1 MADTQTNGSQAT
13 ASLLSSFTDGA
24 YIEVLTS
31 TVAKDLITRFTGNL
45 QAQTAEEVA
54 SPTAASKDSLSE
66 DEIAVG
72 LAALNAFLQSNVT
85 GPVLEHA
92 NKVEALF
99 TEIFT
104 AHDASASSSSSD
116 SLKAL
121 RRSSLKALEVDG
133 VSPYPYIPH
142 IELFALAR
150 YVFHEAASAS
160 EAVVQLSSAASG
172 PSSSSLLN
180 LPWTRLRVNV
190 WHFKLLSQPSLGPGA
205 NFAKASQ
212 WIDVPTLAEQ
222 INLGMEAVRKQI
234 LDEDVW
240 STGQEVWSREDQVQF
255 LLEVANTHIMLGR
268 DDRAREALEE
278 ATKLNN
284 FAYALSG
291 ALGKRTKFQEKS
303 TSQLVVL
310 AKSDATAKGA
320 ETTGGE
326 EEAKPEAVALNDDT
340 LLEEI
345 QFSKEASGKH
355 GELAA
360 TSSGLPAALADLSP
374 EAQPQLSPLDQII
387 LLTEA
392 TLKDTFS
399 PVDTL
404 TSEEVLPY
412 AVRVVSDKV
421 TNWQIYSQ
429 ALLVR
434 SRIEVHRSRTV
445 ERGVLQMQAVVDQVV
460 VDTSEAPR
468 PKAEDVANEPDV
480 PAIAVSAPGET
491 DNTAAAPVDAE
502 KPTSF
507 FPAAKETDTAPAHVR
522 LQYIHALS
530 SPPKWHLESEL
541 AYAWAGVGSLV
552 SALEIFKRL
561 RLWAEVALCL
571 ASSASTDDDSGRGNG
586 GEDKAKALVRWR
598 LFHRTGQALVENADP
613 DAEDLEARDVTYLNP
628 ADFTGP
634 ERSPPPPNA
643 PRLFCILGDLENE
656 PAHWERA
663 WEISNRRFA
672 RAQKSLGEWYLS
684 QKEWVKAQDAYKLA
698 TKCNRLSPE
707 MWSRLGDI
715 SLRLGQFPD
724 AAEAYGR
731 AIGAA
736 GDVVG
741 GEDARTWSN
750 LGSSL
755 WSMYL
760 EAVEEVK
767 KQIIEE
773 KKNGIEG
780 KVDEEEDDVDD
791 DDEEPKKRESKAKD
805 PATLL
810 SQSLAAY
817 KRGASIAQDNWRI
830 WDNVLTLASRVR
842 PPAVTEMVQALRA
855 IIRIRNTE
863 DALDDD
869 VLRALLQ
876 ESVLTKEKEHDES
889 KTGVY
894 TPPRGTVEKAVI
906 ALLEESVAPLITT
919 RSELWELIV
928 RARVWRRDYAGAV
941 DAAEKAWRA
950 AMGAGAGGGLMA
962 SAAGS
967 GGAGDDQSRNW
978 LADRGAWKVVVAR
991 TDELVSVLE
1000 NFGGE
1005 VEGVGGRWRGKA
1017 RNAVRSVMSRG
1028 REAWEGT
1035 EEWVLLEGMMEG
1047 LKL

>member
-1 MADTQTNGSQAT
+1 MAESQTNGGRAAS
-13 ASLLSSFTDGA
+13 SLLSQVTDGA
-24 YIEVLTS
+24 YVDVLTS
-31 TVAKDLITRFTGNL
+31 PVANNLIAKFVRRL
-45 QAQTAEEVA
+45 EAQAAEENSNAAPA
-54 SPTAASKDSLSE
+54 SSQGSLSE
-66 DEIAVG
+66 DDIAVG
-72 LAALNAFLQSNVT
+72 LAALNAFLQANVT
-85 GPVLEHA
+85 GPVLEQVD
-92 NKVEALF
+92 KVEALF
-99 TEIFT
+99 IEAST
-104 AHDASASSSSSD
+104 AATSGAADT
-116 SLKAL
+116 LKTL
-121 RRSSLKALEVDG
+121 RKNSFKHLDVDG
-133 VSPYPYIPH
+133 VSPYPYIPN

-150 YVFHEAASAS
+150 HIFTESASAS
-160 EAVVQLSSAASG
+160 GAVVKLSSSRL
-172 PSSSSLLN
+172 S
-180 LPWTRLRVNV
+180 LPWTRLRINV
-190 WHFKLLSQPSLGPGA
+190 WHFKLLSQPSLGPGS
-205 NFAKASQ
+205 NFAKSSQ

-222 INLGMEAVRKQI
+222 INLGMETVRKQI

-240 STGQEVWSREDQVQF
+240 SASEEKAWSRDEKVQF
-255 LLEVANTHIMLGR
+255 LLEASNTHIMLGR
-268 DDRAREALEE
+268 DDRAREALKE
-278 ATKLNN
+278 ATELSR

-310 AKSDATAKGA
+310 AKSDTPTESA
-320 ETTGGE
+320 EEDGE
-326 EEAKPEAVALNDDT
+326 AEARPEAVALNDDT

-360 TSSGLPAALADLSP
+360 TSAGLPAALAELSP
-374 EAQPQLSPLDQII
+374 DAQPQLSPLDQII

-412 AVRVVSDKV
+412 AVRVVSDKA
-421 TNWQIYSQ
+421 TNWQIYTQ

-434 SRIEVHRSRTV
+434 SRIEIHRSRTV

-468 PKAEDVANEPDV
+468 PKAADVAHEPEL
-480 PAIAVSAPGET
+480 PAIAVTAPGDT
-491 DNTAAAPVDAE
+491 AAPVDAD

-522 LQYIHALS
+522 LQYVHALS
-530 SPPKWHLESEL
+530 APPRWHLESEL
-541 AYAWAGVGSLV
+541 AYSWAGVGSLV

-571 ASSASTDDDSGRGNG
+571 ASSASTDDESGRGSG
-586 GEDKAKALVRWR
+586 GEEKAKALVRWR
-598 LFHRTGQALVENADP
+598 LFHRTGQPVVENADP
-613 DAEDLEARDVTYLNP
+613 DAEDLGQRDVTYLNP
-628 ADFTGP
+628 ADFAGP

-663 WEISNRRFA
+663 WDISKHRFA
-672 RAQKSLGEWYLS
+672 RAQKSLGEWYLAH
-684 QKEWVKAQDAYKLA
+684 KEWTKAQDAYKLA
-698 TKCNRLSPE
+698 TQCNRLSPE
-707 MWSRLGDI
+707 LWGRLGDI

-724 AAEAYGR
+724 AAEAYSR

-760 EAVEEVK
+760 EAVEELK

-773 KKNGIEG
+773 KKTGVKKSE
-780 KVDEEEDDVDD
+780 DDQEEDVNDDNDDD
-791 DDEEPKKRESKAKD
+791 DDEEPKRHVPKPRD
-805 PATLL
+805 PGALL
-810 SQSLAAY
+810 SQALTAY

-830 WDNVLTLASRVR
+830 WDNVLTLASRMR
-842 PPAVTEMVQALRA
+842 PPAIADMVQALGA
-855 IIRIRNTE
+855 IIRIRKTE
-863 DALDDD
+863 DALDDA

-876 ESVLTKEKEHDES
+876 DGVLAKAKEKDEGS
-889 KTGVY
+889 GVY
-894 TPPRGTVEKAVI
+894 APPRGTVEKAVA
-906 ALLEESVAPLITT
+906 ALFEESVVPLITT
-919 RSELWELIV
+919 RSELWELVV
-928 RARVWRRDYAGAV
+928 RLRVWRRDYAGAV

-950 AMGAGAGGGLMA
+950 AMGAGAGGGLTA

-967 GGAGDDQSRNW
+967 GGADESRNW
-978 LADRGAWKVVVAR
+978 LVDAGAWAAVVAR

-1005 VEGVGGRWRGKA
+1005 VEGAGAKWRGRA

-1035 EEWVLLEGMMEG
+1035 EEWRQLEGMMEG

>member
-1 MADTQTNGSQAT
+1 MAEAQKRVGHEAD
-13 ASLLSSFTDGA
+13 SLLSQFTDGA
-24 YIEVLTS
+24 YVDVLTS
-31 TVAKDLITRFTGNL
+31 PVAKDLIAKFVRRL
-45 QAQTAEEVA
+45 EEAHAAEEN
-54 SPTAASKDSLSE
+54 SKPPPPPSQKPLSE

-72 LAALNAFLQSNVT
+72 IAALNAFLQANVT
-85 GPVLEHA
+85 GPVLERVDE
-92 NKVEALF
+92 VEALF
-99 TEIFT
+99 IE
-104 AHDASASSSSSD
+104 ASAAASHSRAADTLKTLRKD
-116 SLKAL
+116 SFRAL
-121 RRSSLKALEVDG
+121 DVDG
-133 VSPYPYIPH
+133 VSPYPYIPN

-150 YVFHEAASAS
+150 HVFTEFASAS
-160 EAVVQLSSAASG
+160 GAVIKLSSSRL
-172 PSSSSLLN
+172 SLS
-180 LPWTRLRVNV
+180 WTRLRINV
-190 WHFKLLSQPSLGPGA
+190 WHFKLLSQPSLGPGS
-205 NFAKASQ
+205 NFAKSSQ

-222 INLGMEAVRKQI
+222 INLGMETVRKQI

-240 STGQEVWSREDQVQF
+240 STSEEEAWSTDEKVQF
-255 LLEVANTHIMLGR
+255 LLEAANTHIMLGR
-268 DDRAREALEE
+268 DDRAREALKE
-278 ATKLNN
+278 ATGLNK

-310 AKSDATAKGA
+310 AKSDTPAESAKVDGDV
-320 ETTGGE
+320 
-326 EEAKPEAVALNDDT
+326 EAKPEALALDDDT

-360 TSSGLPAALADLSP
+360 TPADLPAALADLSP
-374 EAQPQLSPLDQII
+374 DAQPQLSPLDQII

-412 AVRVVSDKV
+412 AVRVVSDKA
-421 TNWQIYSQ
+421 TNWQIYTQ

-434 SRIEVHRSRTV
+434 SRIEIHRSRTV

-468 PKAEDVANEPDV
+468 PRAEDVADEPEL
-480 PAIAVSAPGET
+480 PAIAVTAPGQT
-491 DNTAAAPVDAE
+491 AAPVDTE

-507 FPAAKETDTAPAHVR
+507 FPAAKEADTAPAHVR

-530 SPPKWHLESEL
+530 SPPRWHLESEL
-541 AYAWAGVGSLV
+541 AYSWAGVGSLV

-571 ASSASTDDDSGRGNG
+571 ATSASADDESGRGSG
-586 GEDKAKALVRWR
+586 GEEKAKALVRWR
-598 LFHRTGQALVENADP
+598 LFHRTGQPVAENADP
-613 DAEDLEARDVTYLNP
+613 DAEAVAQGDVTYLNP
-628 ADFTGP
+628 ADFAGP

-663 WEISNRRFA
+663 WDMSKHRFA
-672 RAQKSLGEWYLS
+672 RAQKSLGEWHLAH
-684 QKEWVKAQDAYKLA
+684 KDWARARDAYKLA
-698 TKCNRLSPE
+698 TQCNRLSPE

-715 SLRLGQFPD
+715 SLRLGEFPD
-724 AAEAYGR
+724 AAEAYSR

-760 EAVEEVK
+760 EAVEGLK
-767 KQIIEE
+767 KQIVEE
-773 KKNGIEG
+773 KKTGVKKSGDDDHNR
-780 KVDEEEDDVDD
+780 DDDDDDDDVDG
-791 DDEEPKKRESKAKD
+791 EEPTSREPKPRD
-805 PATLL
+805 PGTLL
-810 SQSLAAY
+810 SQALAAY

-830 WDNVLTLASRVR
+830 WDNVLTLASRMR
-842 PPAVTEMVQALRA
+842 PPAVADMVQALGA
-855 IIRIRNTE
+855 VIRIRKTE
-863 DALDDD
+863 DALDDA

-876 ESVLTKEKEHDES
+876 EGVLS
-889 KTGVY
+889 KAKQEDDKGQGGAY
-894 TPPRGTVEKAVI
+894 APPRGSVERAVA
-906 ALLEESVAPLITT
+906 ALFEEGVVPLITT
-919 RSELWELIV
+919 RSELWELVV
-928 RARVWRRDYAGAV
+928 RLRVWRRDYAGAV

-950 AMGAGAGGGLMA
+950 AMGAGAGGGLAA
-962 SAAGS
+962 SSAGS
-967 GGAGDDQSRNW
+967 GGAAAAADEGRNW
-978 LADRGAWKVVVAR
+978 LVDAGAWAAVVAR
-991 TDELVSVLE
+991 TDELVGVLE

-1005 VEGVGGRWRGKA
+1005 AEGVGARWRAKA

-1028 REAWEGT
+1028 KEAWEGT
-1035 EEWVLLEGMMEG
+1035 EEWRQLQRLMEG

>member
-1 MADTQTNGSQAT
+1 MAESRRNGGHEAASLFSQA
-13 ASLLSSFTDGA
+13 TDGA
-24 YIEVLTS
+24 YVDVLT
-31 TVAKDLITRFTGNL
+31 TPVAKDLIAKFVRRLEAQAAEGNNNPPP
-45 QAQTAEEVA
+45 A
-54 SPTAASKDSLSE
+54 SSQDSLSE

-72 LAALNAFLQSNVT
+72 LSALNAFLQANVT
-85 GPVLEHA
+85 GPVLEHVG
-92 NKVEALF
+92 KVEALF
-99 TEIFT
+99 IE
-104 AHDASASSSSSD
+104 ASAAAPSGAAD
-116 SLKAL
+116 TLKAL
-121 RRSSLKALEVDG
+121 RKNSFRALDVDG
-133 VSPYPYIPH
+133 VSPYPYIPN

-150 YVFHEAASAS
+150 HIFNESASAS
-160 EAVVQLSSAASG
+160 GAVVKLSSSRL
-172 PSSSSLLN
+172 S
-180 LPWTRLRVNV
+180 LPWTRLRINV
-190 WHFKLLSQPSLGPGA
+190 WHFKLLSQPSLGPGS
-205 NFAKASQ
+205 NFAKSSQ

-240 STGQEVWSREDQVQF
+240 STSEEEAWSSEEKVQF
-255 LLEVANTHIMLGR
+255 LLEAANTHIMLGR
-268 DDRAREALEE
+268 DDRAREVLKE
-278 ATKLNN
+278 ATELSR

-310 AKSDATAKGA
+310 AKSDTPAESAEENGDPAT
-320 ETTGGE
+320 T
-326 EEAKPEAVALNDDT
+326 KPEAVALNDDT

-345 QFSKEASGKH
+345 QFSKEESGKH

-360 TSSGLPAALADLSP
+360 TSAGLPAALAGLSP
-374 EAQPQLSPLDQII
+374 DAQPQLSPLDQII

-412 AVRVVSDKV
+412 AVRVVSDKA
-421 TNWQIYSQ
+421 TNWQIYTQ

-434 SRIEVHRSRTV
+434 SRIETHRSRTV

-468 PKAEDVANEPDV
+468 PKAEDVANEPQL
-480 PAIAVSAPGET
+480 PAIAVSAPGEM
-491 DNTAAAPVDAE
+491 AAPVDAE

-530 SPPKWHLESEL
+530 SPPRWHLESEL

-571 ASSASTDDDSGRGNG
+571 ASSASTDDESGRGSG
-586 GEDKAKALVRWR
+586 GEEKAKALVRWR
-598 LFHRTGQALVENADP
+598 LFHRTGQPVAENADP
-613 DAEDLEARDVTYLNP
+613 DAEDVAQRDVMHLDP
-628 ADFTGP
+628 ADFAGP
-634 ERSPPPPNA
+634 ERCPPPPNA
-643 PRLFCILGDLENE
+643 PRLLCILGDLENE

-663 WEISNRRFA
+663 WDVSKHRFA
-672 RAQKSLGEWYLS
+672 RAQKSLGEWYLAR
-684 QKEWVKAQDAYKLA
+684 KEWARAQDAYRLA
-698 TKCNRLSPE
+698 TQCNRLSPE
-707 MWSRLGDI
+707 LWSRLGDI

-724 AAEAYGR
+724 AAEAYSR

-750 LGSSL
+750 LGSCL

-760 EAVEEVK
+760 EAVEELK
-767 KQIIEE
+767 KQIVEE
-773 KKNGIEG
+773 KKTGV
-780 KVDEEEDDVDD
+780 KKSEDGVDD
-791 DDEEPKKRESKAKD
+791 DDEEPGRSELKPRD
-805 PATLL
+805 PGVFL
-810 SQSLAAY
+810 SQALAAY

-830 WDNVLTLASRVR
+830 WDNVLTLASRMR
-842 PPAVTEMVQALRA
+842 PPAVADMVQALGA
-855 IIRIRNTE
+855 IIRIRKTE
-863 DALDDD
+863 EALDD
-869 VLRALLQ
+869 A
-876 ESVLTKEKEHDES
+876 
-889 KTGVY
+889 
-894 TPPRGTVEKAVI
+894 
-906 ALLEESVAPLITT
+906 
-919 RSELWELIV
+919 
-928 RARVWRRDYAGAV
+928 
-941 DAAEKAWRA
+941 
-950 AMGAGAGGGLMA
+950 
-962 SAAGS
+962 
-967 GGAGDDQSRNW
+967 
-978 LADRGAWKVVVAR
+978 
-991 TDELVSVLE
+991 LVSVLE

-1005 VEGVGGRWRGKA
+1005 VEGVGAKWRGKA

-1035 EEWVLLEGMMEG
+1035 EEWRQLEGLMEG

>member
-1 MADTQTNGSQAT
+1 MADTETNGSQNS
-13 ASLLSSFTDGA
+13 ASLLSQVTDGA
-24 YIEVLTS
+24 YINF
-31 TVAKDLITRFTGNL
+31 TRNL
-45 QAQTAEEVA
+45 EAQAAEEDSNPTSA
-54 SPTAASKDSLSE
+54 SQETLSE

-72 LAALNAFLQSNVT
+72 LAALNAFLQANVT
-85 GPVLEHA
+85 GPVLEQVE
-92 NKVEALF
+92 KVETLF
-99 TEIFT
+99 IE
-104 AHDASASSSSSD
+104 ASTGQLSEAAD
-116 SLKAL
+116 NLKAL
-121 RRSSLKALEVDG
+121 RKRSFKALDVDG
-133 VSPYPYIPH
+133 VSPYPYIPN

-150 YVFHEAASAS
+150 HIFTESSSAS
-160 EAVVQLSSAASG
+160 DAVIKLSSSRL
-172 PSSSSLLN
+172 S
-180 LPWTRLRVNV
+180 LPWTRLRINV
-190 WHFKLLSQPSLGPGA
+190 WHFKLLNQPSLGPGS
-205 NFAKASQ
+205 NFAKSSQ

-222 INLGMEAVRKQI
+222 INLGMETVRKQI
-234 LDEDVW
+234 LDEELW
-240 STGQEVWSREDQVQF
+240 STSEDTWSRDDKVQF
-255 LLEVANTHIMLGR
+255 LLEAANTHIMLGR
-268 DDRAREALEE
+268 DDRAREALKE
-278 ATKLNN
+278 ATELSK

-310 AKSDATAKGA
+310 AKSDTPAKSSEDGDA
-320 ETTGGE
+320 
-326 EEAKPEAVALNDDT
+326 EAKPEAVALNDDT

-360 TSSGLPAALADLSP
+360 TSSGLPEALADLSP
-374 EAQPQLSPLDQII
+374 DAQPQLSPLDQII

-412 AVRVVSDKV
+412 AVRVVSDKA
-421 TNWQIYSQ
+421 TNWQIYTQ

-434 SRIEVHRSRTV
+434 SRIEIHRSRTV

-468 PKAEDVANEPDV
+468 PKAEDVADEPEV
-480 PAIAVSAPGET
+480 PAIAVTAPGET
-491 DNTAAAPVDAE
+491 AASVDTE

-541 AYAWAGVGSLV
+541 AYSWAGVGSLV

-571 ASSASTDDDSGRGNG
+571 ASSASSDDESGRGSG
-586 GEDKAKALVRWR
+586 GEEKAKALVRWR
-598 LFHRTGQALVENADP
+598 LFHRTGQPVVENADP
-613 DAEDLEARDVTYLNP
+613 DAEDLGRDVTYLNP
-628 ADFTGP
+628 TDFTGP

-663 WEISNRRFA
+663 WEISKHRFA
-672 RAQKSLGEWYLS
+672 RAQKSLGEWYLA
-684 QKEWVKAQDAYKLA
+684 QKEWSKAQDAYKLA

-707 MWSRLGDI
+707 LWGRLGDI

-724 AAEAYGR
+724 AAEAYSR

-760 EAVEEVK
+760 EAVEEMK

-773 KKNGIEG
+773 KKTGV
-780 KVDEEEDDVDD
+780 KEEETKDEDEDG
-791 DDEEPKKRESKAKD
+791 EEPKQRELKPRD

-830 WDNVLTLASRVR
+830 WDNVLTLASRMR
-842 PPAVTEMVQALRA
+842 PPAIVDMVQALRA

-876 ESVLTKEKEHDES
+876 EGVLTKEKENDES

-894 TPPRGTVEKAVI
+894 NPPRGTVEKAVI
-906 ALLEESVAPLITT
+906 ALFEESVVPLITK
-919 RSELWELIV
+919 RSELWELVV
-928 RARVWRRDYAGAV
+928 RLRVWRRDYAGAV

-950 AMGAGAGGGLMA
+950 AMGAGAGGGLTA

-967 GGAGDDQSRNW
+967 GGADQSRNW
-978 LADRGAWKVVVAR
+978 LVDADAWKAVVAR

-1000 NFGGE
+1000 NFGSE
-1005 VEGVGGRWRGKA
+1005 VESVGSKWRGKA

-1028 REAWEGT
+1028 KEAWEDT
-1035 EEWVLLEGMMEG
+1035 EEWKQLEGMMEG

>member
-1 MADTQTNGSQAT
+1 MADAQPNGTQAA
-13 ASLLSSFTDGA
+13 ASLVSRFTNGA
-24 YIEVLTS
+24 YIDVLTS
-31 TVAKDLITRFTGNL
+31 TVAKGLITRFTSSL
-45 QAQTAEEVA
+45 QAQTATENTN
-54 SPTAASKDSLSE
+54 STAASKESLSE

-92 NKVEALF
+92 HKVEALF
-99 TEIFT
+99 AEVFT
-104 AHDASASSSSSD
+104 AGSDGKASSAD
-116 SLKAL
+116 TLKAL
-121 RRSSLKALEVDG
+121 RKNSLKALEVDG

-150 YVFHEAASAS
+150 YVFHEASSAS
-160 EAVVQLSSAASG
+160 DTVIKL
-172 PSSSSLLN
+172 SSSSSSRLS

-222 INLGMEAVRKQI
+222 INLGVETVRKQI

-240 STGQEVWSREDQVQF
+240 STGEEVWSREEKVQF
-255 LLEVANTHIMLGR
+255 LLEVSNTHIMLGR

-310 AKSDATAKGA
+310 AKSDATGESA
-320 ETTGGE
+320 EAAADGE

-412 AVRVVSDKV
+412 AVRVVSDKA

-468 PKAEDVANEPDV
+468 PKAEDVANDEPADV
-480 PAIAVSAPGET
+480 PAIAVSAPGEPEI
-491 DNTAAAPVDAE
+491 DITAAAPVDKE

-541 AYAWAGVGSLV
+541 AYSWAGVGSLV

-571 ASSASTDDDSGRGNG
+571 ASSASNDDDSGRGNG
-586 GEDKAKALVRWR
+586 GEEKAKALVRWR
-598 LFHRTGQALVENADP
+598 LFHRTGQPLVENADA
-613 DAEDLEARDVTYLNP
+613 DAEDLDARDVTYLNP

-663 WEISNRRFA
+663 WQISNRRFA

-684 QKEWVKAQDAYKLA
+684 QKEWTKAQDAYKLA
-698 TKCNRLSPE
+698 TQCNRLSPE

-724 AAEAYGR
+724 SAEAYSR

-767 KQIIEE
+767 KQIIKE
-773 KKNGIEG
+773 KKNGTTEAKAETAGEG
-780 KVDEEEDDVDD
+780 EE
-791 DDEEPKKRESKAKD
+791 DDEEPKKRENKAKD

-830 WDNVLTLASRVR
+830 WDNVLTLASRMR
-842 PPAVTEMVQALRA
+842 PPAVSEMVQALRA

-876 ESVLTKEKEHDES
+876 ESVLTKEKENDED

-894 TPPRGTVEKAVI
+894 APPRGTIEKAVI
-906 ALLEESVAPLITT
+906 GLFEESVVPLITT

-928 RARVWRRDYAGAV
+928 RERVWRRDYAGAV

-950 AMGAGAGGGLMA
+950 AMGGRCG
-962 SAAGS
+962 
-967 GGAGDDQSRNW
+967 R
-978 LADRGAWKVVVAR
+978 R
-991 TDELVSVLE
+991 
-1000 NFGGE
+1000 
-1005 VEGVGGRWRGKA
+1005 VEGFFGRVGR
-1017 RNAVRSVMSRG
+1017 VP
-1028 REAWEGT
+1028 
-1035 EEWVLLEGMMEG
+1035 GMI
-1047 LKL
+1047 

>member
-1 MADTQTNGSQAT
+1 MADAQTNCSQAA

-24 YIEVLTS
+24 YIDVLTS
-31 TVAKDLITRFTGNL
+31 TVAKDLVTRFTSSL
-45 QAQTAEEVA
+45 QAQTAEENANPTQA
-54 SPTAASKDSLSE
+54 SQESLSE
-66 DEIAVG
+66 HEIAVG
-72 LAALNAFLQSNVT
+72 LSALNAFLQSNVT
-85 GPVLEHA
+85 GPVLENAH
-92 NKVEALF
+92 KVEALF
-99 TEIFT
+99 TEAFT
-104 AHDASASSSSSD
+104 AGSDGKPSSAD
-116 SLKAL
+116 TLKAL
-121 RRSSLKALEVDG
+121 RKGSLTALEVDG

-150 YVFHEAASAS
+150 YVFHEASSAS
-160 EAVVQLSSAASG
+160 DAFIQLT
-172 PSSSSLLN
+172 SSSPRLS
-180 LPWTRLRVNV
+180 LPWTRLRVNM

-222 INLGMEAVRKQI
+222 INLGIETVRKQI

-240 STGQEVWSREDQVQF
+240 STSEEVWSREEKVQF
-255 LLEVANTHIMLGR
+255 LLEVSNTHIMLGR

-310 AKSDATAKGA
+310 AKSDATAEGA
-320 ETTGGE
+320 ETAADG

-360 TSSGLPAALADLSP
+360 TSSGLPAALTDLSP

-412 AVRVVSDKV
+412 AVRVVSDKA

-468 PKAEDVANEPDV
+468 PKAEDVANDEPADV
-480 PAIAVSAPGET
+480 PAIAVSAPGEAEIDT
-491 DNTAAAPVDAE
+491 SAAAPVDTE

-541 AYAWAGVGSLV
+541 AYSWAGVGSLV

-571 ASSASTDDDSGRGNG
+571 ASSASNDDDSGRGNG
-586 GEDKAKALVRWR
+586 GEEKAKALVRWR
-598 LFHRTGQALVENADP
+598 LFHRTGQPLVENADA

-672 RAQKSLGEWYLS
+672 RAQKSLGEWHLS
-684 QKEWVKAQDAYKLA
+684 QKEWTKAQDAYKLA

-724 AAEAYGR
+724 AAEAYSR

-773 KKNGIEG
+773 KKNGTAEAKADTG
-780 KVDEEEDDVDD
+780 EDE

-830 WDNVLTLASRVR
+830 WDNVLTLASRMR
-842 PPAVTEMVQALRA
+842 PPAVSEMVQALRA

-876 ESVLTKEKEHDES
+876 ESVLTKEKENDES
-889 KTGVY
+889 KTGIY
-894 TPPRGTVEKAVI
+894 NPPRGTIEKAVI
-906 ALLEESVAPLITT
+906 ALFEEIVVPLITT

-928 RARVWRRDYAGAV
+928 RERVWRRDYAGAV

-950 AMGAGAGGGLMA
+950 AMGAGAGGGLKA
-962 SAAGS
+962 SSAGS
-967 GGAGDDQSRNW
+967 GGAGDDLSRNW
-978 LADRGAWKVVVAR
+978 LADKGAWGVVVAR

-1005 VEGVGGRWRGKA
+1005 VEGLGSRWKGKA

-1028 REAWEGT
+1028 KETWEGT

>member
-1 MADTQTNGSQAT
+1 MTTTQANGNQA
-13 ASLLSSFTDGA
+13 SVSPFSKVNDGA
-24 YIEVLTS
+24 YIDVLTS
-31 TVAKDLITRFTGNL
+31 PVAKDLIAKFTSSL
-45 QAQTAEEVA
+45 AAQT
-54 SPTAASKDSLSE
+54 SDSSTGSKESLSE

-85 GPVLEHA
+85 GPVLENVDA
-92 NKVEALF
+92 AEKLF
-99 TEIFT
+99 TE
-104 AHDASASSSSSD
+104 ALAAADASATD
-116 SLKAL
+116 TLKVL
-121 RRSSLKALEVDG
+121 RRKSFKTLEVDG
-133 VSPYPYIPH
+133 VSPYPYIPN

-150 YVFHEAASAS
+150 HIFAETSSAS
-160 EAVVQLSSAASG
+160 GALITLSDSTRIS
-172 PSSSSLLN
+172 
-180 LPWTRLRVNV
+180 LPWTRLRVDV
-190 WHFKLLSQPSLGPGA
+190 WHFKLLSQPSLGPGS

-222 INLGMEAVRKQI
+222 IQVGLDAVRKQI

-240 STGQEVWSREDQVQF
+240 STSENGWSREDKVQF
-255 LLEVANTHIMLGR
+255 LLEAANTHIMLGR
-268 DDRAREALEE
+268 DDKAREALKE
-278 ATKLNN
+278 ATQINN

-310 AKSDATAKGA
+310 AKSDVPA
-320 ETTGGE
+320 ETTDE
-326 EEAKPEAVALNDDT
+326 EDDAKPEAVALNDDT

-360 TSSGLPAALADLSP
+360 TGSGLPPALADLSP
-374 EAQPQLSPLDQII
+374 DDQPRLSPLDQII

-412 AVRVVSDKV
+412 AVRVVSDKS
-421 TNWQIYSQ
+421 TNWQIYTQ

-460 VDTSEAPR
+460 VDTSEAPKV
-468 PKAEDVANEPDV
+468 KAEDVADVDV
-480 PAIAVSAPGET
+480 PAIAVSSPDAP
-491 DNTAAAPVDAE
+491 AAQAPQPE

-507 FPAAKETDTAPAHVR
+507 FPAAKDTETAPANVR

-530 SPPKWHLESEL
+530 SPPRWHLESEL
-541 AYAWAGVGSLV
+541 AYSWAGVGSLV

-571 ASSASTDDDSGRGNG
+571 ASSASSEDEDGRGSG
-586 GEDKAKALVRWR
+586 GEQKARAIVRWR
-598 LFHRTGQALVENADP
+598 LFHKTGAPVVENADP
-613 DAEDLEARDVTYLNP
+613 DAEDLDGDVTYLKP
-628 ADFTGP
+628 ADFSGP
-634 ERSPPPPNA
+634 ERVPPPPNA
-643 PRLFCILGDLENE
+643 PRLFCILGDLEND
-656 PAHWERA
+656 PQHWERA
-663 WEISNRRFA
+663 WEISKHRFA
-672 RAQKSLGEWYLS
+672 RAQKSLGEHWLA
-684 QKEWVKAQDAYKLA
+684 QKDWNKALEAYQAA

-707 MWSRLGDI
+707 LWGRLGDI
-715 SLRLGQFPD
+715 NLRMGNFPD
-724 AAEAYGR
+724 AAEAYSR

-736 GDVVG
+736 GEVVG

-760 EAVEEVK
+760 ETVEDVK
-767 KQIIEE
+767 KKLLDEKNKKGDDEE
-773 KKNGIEG
+773 KE
-780 KVDEEEDDVDD
+780 
-791 DDEEPKKRESKAKD
+791 DDEEPTQQETDLKD
-805 PATLL
+805 PAALL
-810 SQSLAAY
+810 SQALAAY
-817 KRGASIAQDNWRI
+817 KRGATIAQDNWRI
-830 WDNVLTLASRVR
+830 WDNVLTLASRMR
-842 PPAVTEMVQALRA
+842 PVAVLDMVLALRA
-855 IIRIRNTE
+855 IIRIRKSE
-863 DALDDD
+863 AALDDD

-876 ESVLTKEKEHDES
+876 ESLLTKEKVEDTKE
-889 KTGVY
+889 GIY
-894 TPPRGTVEKAVI
+894 TPPRGTVEKAVV
-906 ALLEESVAPLITT
+906 ALFEEIVVPLITT

-928 RARVWRRDYAGAV
+928 KLRVWRRDYAGAV

-950 AMGAGAGGGLMA
+950 AMGAGAGGGLLP
-962 SAAGS
+962 SSAGS
-967 GGAGDDQSRNW
+967 GGTDQSKNW
-978 LADRGAWKVVVAR
+978 LVDAGAWKEVVAR

-1000 NFGGE
+1000 NFGSE
-1005 VEGVGGRWRGKA
+1005 VESVGSKWRGKA

-1028 REAWEGT
+1028 KESWEGS
-1035 EEWVLLEGMMEG
+1035 EEWAVLEGLMEG

>member
-1 MADTQTNGSQAT
+1 MADTQEKSGQAD
-13 ASLLSSFTDGA
+13 ASLLSKVAEGA
-24 YIEVLTS
+24 YVDILTS
-31 TVAKDLITRFTGNL
+31 SVGKSLITRFVSTL
-45 QAQTAEEVA
+45 TAQGDSATTISE
-54 SPTAASKDSLSE
+54 SKESLSE

-72 LAALNAFLQSNVT
+72 LSALNAFLQSNVT
-85 GPVLEHA
+85 GPVLENVA
-92 NKVEALF
+92 KVEALF
-99 TEIFT
+99 LDAIKTEGDNST
-104 AHDASASSSSSD
+104 ASD
-116 SLKAL
+116 NLKTL
-121 RRSSLKALEVDG
+121 RRNSFRVLEVDG

-150 YVFHEAASAS
+150 HIFAESSSAND
-160 EAVVQLSSAASG
+160 AVIKLSSGSAARLS
-172 PSSSSLLN
+172 
-180 LPWTRLRVNV
+180 LPWTRLRISE

-205 NFAKASQ
+205 NYAKASQ

-222 INLGMEAVRKQI
+222 INAGLETVRKQV

-240 STGQEVWSREDQVQF
+240 STSEESWTREEKVQF
-255 LLEVANTHIMLGR
+255 LLEAANTHIMLGR
-268 DDRAREALEE
+268 DDRAREALKE
-278 ATKLNN
+278 ATQLSN

-310 AKSDATAKGA
+310 AKSDVPTNDA
-320 ETTGGE
+320 EDGDA
-326 EEAKPEAVALNDDT
+326 EAKPEALALNDDT

-345 QFSKEASGKH
+345 EFSKETSGKH

-360 TSSGLPAALADLSP
+360 QPVGLPEALANLSP
-374 EAQPQLSPLDQII
+374 DDQPQLSPLDQII

-412 AVRVVSDKV
+412 AVRVVSDKA
-421 TNWQIYSQ
+421 TNWQIYTQ

-468 PKAEDVANEPDV
+468 LKAEDVVDEPEV
-480 PAIAVSAPGET
+480 PAIAVSAPDE
-491 DNTAAAPVDAE
+491 APAQAVPDVE

-530 SPPKWHLESEL
+530 SPPRWHLESEL
-541 AYAWAGVGSLV
+541 AYSWAGVGSLV

-571 ASSASTDDDSGRGNG
+571 ASSASADDEDGRGSG
-586 GEDKAKALVRWR
+586 GEAKAKAIVRWR
-598 LFHRTGQALVENADP
+598 LFHRTGQPVVENADA
-613 DAEDLEARDVTYLNP
+613 DIEVAERDVTYLNP
-628 ADFTGP
+628 ADFAGP

-643 PRLFCILGDLENE
+643 PRLLCILGDLEND

-663 WEISNRRFA
+663 WDISKHRFA
-672 RAQKSLGEWYLS
+672 RAQKSLGEWYL
-684 QKEWVKAQDAYKLA
+684 QKKEWVKAQDAYKLA
-698 TKCNRLSPE
+698 TKCNRLSPD

-715 SLRLGQFPD
+715 SLRLGEFPE
-724 AAEAYGR
+724 AAEAYSR

-736 GDVVG
+736 GEVVG

-760 EAVEEVK
+760 EAVEEMK
-767 KQIIEE
+767 KEIIDE
-773 KKNGIEG
+773 KEKAKGEAE
-780 KVDEEEDDVDD
+780 VQAEADEE
-791 DDEEPKKRESKAKD
+791 DDEEPKQQQTKARD

-830 WDNVLTLASRVR
+830 WDNVLTLAARMR
-842 PPAVTEMVQALRA
+842 PPAVNDMVQALRA
-855 IIRIRNTE
+855 IIRLRNTE

-876 ESVLTKEKEHDES
+876 ESVLKTEKKNDEARA
-889 KTGVY
+889 GVY
-894 TPPRGTVEKAVI
+894 QPPRGTVQKAVI
-906 ALLEESVAPLITT
+906 ALFEESVVPLITT
-919 RSELWELIV
+919 RSELWELIL
-928 RARVWRRDYAGAV
+928 RLRVWRRDYAGAV

-950 AMGAGAGGGLMA
+950 AMGAGAGGGLTA

-967 GGAGDDQSRNW
+967 GGADQSKNW
-978 LADRGAWKVVVAR
+978 LVDADAWKVVVAR

-1005 VEGVGGRWRGKA
+1005 VETVGTKWRGKA

-1028 REAWEGT
+1028 KESWEGT
-1035 EEWVLLEGMMEG
+1035 EEWSQLEGMMEG

>member
-1 MADTQTNGSQAT
+1 MADTQTSGPLQSG
-13 ASLLSSFTDGA
+13 ASLLSQVTDGA
-24 YIEVLTS
+24 YMDVLTS
-31 TVAKDLITRFTGNL
+31 PAAKSLIANFTHNL
-45 QAQTAEEVA
+45 EAQTSEEDSSLAPA
-54 SPTAASKDSLSE
+54 SQESLTE

-72 LAALNAFLQSNVT
+72 LAALNAFLQANVT
-85 GPVLEHA
+85 GPVLERA
-92 NKVEALF
+92 AKVEELF
-99 TEIFT
+99 IEAST
-104 AHDASASSSSSD
+104 AKTSSSETSD
-116 SLKAL
+116 ILKTLRKNSFKAL
-121 RRSSLKALEVDG
+121 DVDG

-150 YVFHEAASAS
+150 YAFTERSPASD
-160 EAVVQLSSAASG
+160 AVVRLSSSRL
-172 PSSSSLLN
+172 S
-180 LPWTRLRVNV
+180 LPWTRLRINV
-190 WHFKLLSQPSLGPGA
+190 WHFKLLSQPSLGPGS
-205 NFAKASQ
+205 NFAKSSQ

-222 INLGMEAVRKQI
+222 INLGMETVRKQV
-234 LDEDVW
+234 LDDDVW
-240 STGQEVWSREDQVQF
+240 STSEDAWTREEKVQL
-255 LLEVANTHIMLGR
+255 LLETANTHIMLGR
-268 DDRAREALEE
+268 DDKAREALKE
-278 ATKLNN
+278 ATELSK

-310 AKSDATAKGA
+310 AKSDSPADAPVASA
-320 ETTGGE
+320 EDSYTKT
-326 EEAKPEAVALNDDT
+326 KPEAVALNDDT

-345 QFSKEASGKH
+345 HFSKEASGKH

-360 TSSGLPAALADLSP
+360 SSSGLPPALADISP
-374 EAQPQLSPLDQII
+374 DEQPQLSPLDQII

-412 AVRVVSDKV
+412 AVRVVSDKA
-421 TNWQIYSQ
+421 TNWQIYTQ

-434 SRIEVHRSRTV
+434 SRIEIHRSRTV

-468 PKAEDVANEPDV
+468 PRAEDVANDDEPEV
-480 PAIAVSAPGET
+480 PAIAVTAPGET
-491 DNTAAAPVDAE
+491 AALVDTE

-507 FPAAKETDTAPAHVR
+507 FPAAKDTDTAPAHVR

-541 AYAWAGVGSLV
+541 AYSWAGVGSLV

-571 ASSASTDDDSGRGNG
+571 ASSASADDDSGRGNG
-586 GEDKAKALVRWR
+586 GEEKAKALVRWR
-598 LFHRTGQALVENADP
+598 LFHRTGHPVVENADP
-613 DAEDLEARDVTYLNP
+613 DAEDLGRDVTYLNP

-643 PRLFCILGDLENE
+643 PRLFCILGDLEE
-656 PAHWERA
+656 DPAHWERA
-663 WEISNRRFA
+663 WDISKHRFA
-672 RAQKSLGEWYLS
+672 RAQKSLGEWYLAR
-684 QKEWVKAQDAYKLA
+684 KEWTKAQDAYRLA

-707 MWSRLGDI
+707 MWGRLGDI
-715 SLRLGQFPD
+715 SLRLGHFAD
-724 AAEAYGR
+724 AAEAYSR

-760 EAVEEVK
+760 EAVEEAK

-773 KKNGIEG
+773 KKAGG
-780 KVDEEEDDVDD
+780 VDADGGQDDDDEEEDD
-791 DDEEPKKRESKAKD
+791 EEPSQGEKIKPRD

-830 WDNVLTLASRVR
+830 WDNVLTLASRMR
-842 PPAVTEMVQALRA
+842 PPAIVDMVQALRA

-876 ESVLTKEKEHDES
+876 EGVLAKEKEETDES
-889 KTGVY
+889 KAGGVY
-894 TPPRGTVEKAVI
+894 APPRGTVEKAVV
-906 ALLEESVAPLITT
+906 ALLEEGVAPLITT

-928 RARVWRRDYAGAV
+928 RERVWRRDYAGAV

-950 AMGAGAGGGLMA
+950 AMGAGAGGGLTA

-967 GGAGDDQSRNW
+967 GGADQSRNW
-978 LADRGAWKVVVAR
+978 LVDAGAWRAVVAR

-1005 VEGVGGRWRGKA
+1005 VESVGAKWRGKA

-1035 EEWVLLEGMMEG
+1035 EEWRQLEGIMEG

>member
-1 MADTQTNGSQAT
+1 MADTQANSSYGA
-13 ASLLSSFTDGA
+13 ASLLSKVMSGA
-24 YIEVLTS
+24 YVDVLTS
-31 TVAKDLITRFTGNL
+31 SVAKDLITKFASSL
-45 QAQTAEEVA
+45 EAQAAEENGN
-54 SPTAASKDSLSE
+54 PTSTLQESLSE
-66 DEIAVG
+66 DEVAVG
-72 LAALNAFLQSNVT
+72 LAALNAFLQANVT
-85 GPVLEHA
+85 GPVLEQVE
-92 NKVEALF
+92 KVEALF
-99 TEIFT
+99 IEAST
-104 AHDASASSSSSD
+104 ADIAKAAD
-116 SLKAL
+116 ILKML
-121 RRSSLKALEVDG
+121 RKNSFKVLEVDG
-133 VSPYPYIPH
+133 VSPYPYIPN

-150 YVFHEAASAS
+150 HIFTGFSSAS
-160 EAVVQLSSAASG
+160 DAVIRLSSSRL
-172 PSSSSLLN
+172 S
-180 LPWTRLRVNV
+180 LPWTRLRINV
-190 WHFKLLSQPSLGPGA
+190 WHFKLLSQPSLGPGS
-205 NFAKASQ
+205 NFAKSSQ

-222 INLGMEAVRKQI
+222 INLGMETVRKQI
-234 LDEDVW
+234 LDDDVW
-240 STGQEVWSREDQVQF
+240 STSEDAWSRDEKVQF
-255 LLEVANTHIMLGR
+255 LLEAANTHIMLGR

-278 ATKLNN
+278 ATELSK

-310 AKSDATAKGA
+310 AKSDTATDGA
-320 ETTGGE
+320 EDGDT
-326 EEAKPEAVALNDDT
+326 EAKPEAVALNDDT

-374 EAQPQLSPLDQII
+374 DAQPQLSPLDQII

-392 TLKDTFS
+392 TIKDTFS

-412 AVRVVSDKV
+412 AVRVVSDKA
-421 TNWQIYSQ
+421 TNWQIYTQ

-434 SRIEVHRSRTV
+434 SRIEIHRSRTV

-468 PKAEDVANEPDV
+468 PKAEEVADEPEV
-480 PAIAVSAPGET
+480 PAIAVTAPGET
-491 DNTAAAPVDAE
+491 AALADTE

-541 AYAWAGVGSLV
+541 AYSWAGVGSLV

-571 ASSASTDDDSGRGNG
+571 ASSASTDDESGRGSG
-586 GEDKAKALVRWR
+586 GEEKAKALVRWR
-598 LFHRTGQALVENADP
+598 LFHRTGQPVVENADP
-613 DAEDLEARDVTYLNP
+613 DAEDLGRDVTYLNP

-663 WEISNRRFA
+663 WEISKHRFA
-672 RAQKSLGEWYLS
+672 RAQKSLGEWYLT
-684 QKEWVKAQDAYKLA
+684 QKEWAKAQDAYKLA

-707 MWSRLGDI
+707 MWGRLGDI

-724 AAEAYGR
+724 AAEAYSR

-760 EAVEEVK
+760 EAVEEMK

-773 KKNGIEG
+773 KKTGV
-780 KVDEEEDDVDD
+780 KEEETKDDED
-791 DDEEPKKRESKAKD
+791 DDEEPKQREPKPRD

-830 WDNVLTLASRVR
+830 WDNVLTLASRMR
-842 PPAVTEMVQALRA
+842 PPAIIDMVQALRA

-876 ESVLTKEKEHDES
+876 ESVLTKEKENDES

-906 ALLEESVAPLITT
+906 ALFEESVVPLITT
-919 RSELWELIV
+919 RSELWELVV
-928 RARVWRRDYAGAV
+928 RLRVWRRDYAGAV

-950 AMGAGAGGGLMA
+950 AMGAGAGGGLTA

-967 GGAGDDQSRNW
+967 GGADQSRNW
-978 LADRGAWKVVVAR
+978 LVDAGAWKAVVAR

-1000 NFGGE
+1000 NFGSE
-1005 VEGVGGRWRGKA
+1005 VETVGSKWRGKA

-1028 REAWEGT
+1028 KEAWEGT
-1035 EEWVLLEGMMEG
+1035 EEWKQLEGMMEG

>member
-1 MADTQTNGSQAT
+1 MADTQPSGLQSG
-13 ASLLSSFTDGA
+13 ASLLSQVTDGGA
-24 YIEVLTS
+24 YMDVLTS
-31 TVAKDLITRFTGNL
+31 PAAKNLIANFTRNL
-45 QAQTAEEVA
+45 EAQTSEKNEDSRLA
-54 SPTAASKDSLSE
+54 SASQESLAE

-72 LAALNAFLQSNVT
+72 LAALNAFLRANVT
-85 GPVLEHA
+85 GPVLEQA
-92 NKVEALF
+92 ATVEELF
-99 TEIFT
+99 IEAST
-104 AHDASASSSSSD
+104 AAAKTSSSEPSET
-116 SLKAL
+116 LKTL
-121 RRSSLKALEVDG
+121 RRNSFKSLDVDG

-150 YVFHEAASAS
+150 YVFTERSSAS
-160 EAVVQLSSAASG
+160 DAVVKLSSSRL
-172 PSSSSLLN
+172 S
-180 LPWTRLRVNV
+180 LPWTRLRINV
-190 WHFKLLSQPSLGPGA
+190 WHFKLLSQPSLGPGS
-205 NFAKASQ
+205 NFAKSSQ

-222 INLGMEAVRKQI
+222 INLGMETVRKQV
-234 LDEDVW
+234 LDEDEDNEVW
-240 STGQEVWSREDQVQF
+240 STSEDAWTREEKVQL
-255 LLEVANTHIMLGR
+255 LLETANTHIMLGR
-268 DDRAREALEE
+268 DDKAREALKE
-278 ATKLNN
+278 ATELSR

-310 AKSDATAKGA
+310 AKSDSPADDAPAAENGEDSDAK
-320 ETTGGE
+320 T
-326 EEAKPEAVALNDDT
+326 KPEAVALNDDT

-345 QFSKEASGKH
+345 HFSKEASGKH

-360 TSSGLPAALADLSP
+360 SSTGLPPALADISP
-374 EAQPQLSPLDQII
+374 DEQPQLSPLDQII

-412 AVRVVSDKV
+412 AVRVVSDKA
-421 TNWQIYSQ
+421 TNWQIYTQ

-434 SRIEVHRSRTV
+434 SRIEIHRSRTV

-468 PKAEDVANEPDV
+468 PRAEDVADNHNNHDEPEV
-480 PAIAVSAPGET
+480 PAIAVTAPPGET
-491 DNTAAAPVDAE
+491 AAPVDTE

-507 FPAAKETDTAPAHVR
+507 FPAAKDTDTAPAHVR

-541 AYAWAGVGSLV
+541 AYSWAGVGSLV

-571 ASSASTDDDSGRGNG
+571 ASSASADDADDSGRGNG
-586 GEDKAKALVRWR
+586 GEAKAKALVRWR
-598 LFHRTGQALVENADP
+598 LFHRTGHPVVENADP
-613 DAEDLEARDVTYLNP
+613 DAEDLGRRDVTHLNP
-628 ADFTGP
+628 ADFAGP

-643 PRLFCILGDLENE
+643 PRLLCILGDLEE
-656 PAHWERA
+656 DPAHWERA
-663 WEISNRRFA
+663 WDVSRHRFA
-672 RAQKSLGEWYLS
+672 RAQKSLGEWYLAR
-684 QKEWVKAQDAYKLA
+684 KEWTKAQNAYRLA

-707 MWSRLGDI
+707 MWGRLGDI
-715 SLRLGQFPD
+715 SLRLGLFAD

-760 EAVEEVK
+760 EAVEEAK
-767 KQIIEE
+767 KQIMEE
-773 KKNGIEG
+773 KAGSGVEADG
-780 KVDEEEDDVDD
+780 SQGDD
-791 DDEEPKKRESKAKD
+791 DDEEEEPSRGEKIKPRD

-830 WDNVLTLASRVR
+830 WDNVLTLASRMR
-842 PPAVTEMVQALRA
+842 PPAMADMVQALRA
-855 IIRIRNTE
+855 IIRIRKTE

-876 ESVLTKEKEHDES
+876 EGVLAKDKEEGTGES
-889 KTGVY
+889 GKAAGGVY
-894 TPPRGTVEKAVI
+894 APPRGTVEKAVV
-906 ALLEESVAPLITT
+906 ALLEEGVAPLITR
-919 RSELWELIV
+919 RSELWELVV
-928 RARVWRRDYAGAV
+928 RERVWRRDYAG
-941 DAAEKAWRA
+941 
-950 AMGAGAGGGLMA
+950 
-962 SAAGS
+962 
-967 GGAGDDQSRNW
+967 
-978 LADRGAWKVVVAR
+978 
-991 TDELVSVLE
+991 
-1000 NFGGE
+1000 
-1005 VEGVGGRWRGKA
+1005 
-1017 RNAVRSVMSRG
+1017 
-1028 REAWEGT
+1028 
-1035 EEWVLLEGMMEG
+1035 
-1047 LKL
+1047 

>member
-1 MADTQTNGSQAT
+1 MADTQANVSYGV
-13 ASLLSSFTDGA
+13 ASLLSQVMSGA
-24 YIEVLTS
+24 YVDVLTS
-31 TVAKDLITRFTGNL
+31 SVAKDLITKFASSL
-45 QAQTAEEVA
+45 EAQAAEENGN
-54 SPTAASKDSLSE
+54 PTSTLQESLSE

-72 LAALNAFLQSNVT
+72 LAALNAFLQANVT
-85 GPVLEHA
+85 GPVLEQVE
-92 NKVEALF
+92 KVEALF
-99 TEIFT
+99 IEAST
-104 AHDASASSSSSD
+104 ADIAKPAD
-116 SLKAL
+116 ILKTL
-121 RRSSLKALEVDG
+121 RKNSFKVLEVDG
-133 VSPYPYIPH
+133 VSPYPYIPN

-150 YVFHEAASAS
+150 HIFTGFSSAS
-160 EAVVQLSSAASG
+160 DAVIRLSSSRL
-172 PSSSSLLN
+172 S
-180 LPWTRLRVNV
+180 LPWTRLRINV
-190 WHFKLLSQPSLGPGA
+190 WHFKLLSQPSLGPGS
-205 NFAKASQ
+205 NFAKSSQ

-222 INLGMEAVRKQI
+222 INLGMETVRKQI
-234 LDEDVW
+234 LDDDVW
-240 STGQEVWSREDQVQF
+240 STSEDAWSRDEKVQF
-255 LLEVANTHIMLGR
+255 LLEAANTHIMLGR

-278 ATKLNN
+278 ATELSK

-310 AKSDATAKGA
+310 AKSDTATDGA
-320 ETTGGE
+320 EDGDA
-326 EEAKPEAVALNDDT
+326 EAKPEAVALNDDT

-374 EAQPQLSPLDQII
+374 DAQPQLSPLDQII

-392 TLKDTFS
+392 TIKDTFS

-412 AVRVVSDKV
+412 AVRVVSDKA
-421 TNWQIYSQ
+421 TNWQIYTQ

-434 SRIEVHRSRTV
+434 SRIEIHRSRTV

-468 PKAEDVANEPDV
+468 PKAEEVADEPEV
-480 PAIAVSAPGET
+480 PAIAVTAPGET
-491 DNTAAAPVDAE
+491 AALVDTE

-541 AYAWAGVGSLV
+541 AYSWAGVGSLV

-571 ASSASTDDDSGRGNG
+571 ASSASTDDESGRGSG
-586 GEDKAKALVRWR
+586 GEEKAKALVRWR
-598 LFHRTGQALVENADP
+598 LFHRTGQPVVENADP
-613 DAEDLEARDVTYLNP
+613 DAEDLGRDVTYLNP

-663 WEISNRRFA
+663 WEISKHRFA
-672 RAQKSLGEWYLS
+672 RAQKSLGEWYLT

-707 MWSRLGDI
+707 MWGRLGDI

-724 AAEAYGR
+724 AAEAYSR

-760 EAVEEVK
+760 EAVEEMK

-773 KKNGIEG
+773 KKTEV
-780 KVDEEEDDVDD
+780 KEEETKDDDD
-791 DDEEPKKRESKAKD
+791 DDEEPKQREPKPRD

-830 WDNVLTLASRVR
+830 WDNVLTLASRMR
-842 PPAVTEMVQALRA
+842 PPAIIDMVQALRA

-876 ESVLTKEKEHDES
+876 EGVLTKEKENDES

-906 ALLEESVAPLITT
+906 ALFEESVVPLITT
-919 RSELWELIV
+919 RSELWELVV
-928 RARVWRRDYAGAV
+928 RLRVWRRDYAGAV

-950 AMGAGAGGGLMA
+950 AMGAGAGGGLTA

-967 GGAGDDQSRNW
+967 GGADQSRNW
-978 LADRGAWKVVVAR
+978 LVDAGAWKAVVAR

-1000 NFGGE
+1000 NFGSE
-1005 VEGVGGRWRGKA
+1005 VETVGSKWRGKA

-1028 REAWEGT
+1028 KEAWEGT
-1035 EEWVLLEGMMEG
+1035 EEWKQLEGMMEG

>member
-1 MADTQTNGSQAT
+1 MADTQANVSYGV
-13 ASLLSSFTDGA
+13 ASLLSQVMSGA
-24 YIEVLTS
+24 YVDVLTS
-31 TVAKDLITRFTGNL
+31 SVAKDLITKFASSL
-45 QAQTAEEVA
+45 EAQAAEENGN
-54 SPTAASKDSLSE
+54 PTSTLQESLSE

-72 LAALNAFLQSNVT
+72 LAALNAFLQANVT
-85 GPVLEHA
+85 GPVLEQVE
-92 NKVEALF
+92 KVEALF
-99 TEIFT
+99 IEAST
-104 AHDASASSSSSD
+104 ADIAKPAD
-116 SLKAL
+116 ILKTL
-121 RRSSLKALEVDG
+121 RKNSFKVLEVDG
-133 VSPYPYIPH
+133 VSPYPYIPN

-150 YVFHEAASAS
+150 HIFTGFSSAS
-160 EAVVQLSSAASG
+160 DAVIRLSSSRL
-172 PSSSSLLN
+172 S
-180 LPWTRLRVNV
+180 LPWTRLRINV
-190 WHFKLLSQPSLGPGA
+190 WHFKLLSQPSLGPGS
-205 NFAKASQ
+205 NFAKSSQ

-222 INLGMEAVRKQI
+222 INLGMETVRKQI
-234 LDEDVW
+234 LDDDVW
-240 STGQEVWSREDQVQF
+240 STSEDAWSRDEKVQF
-255 LLEVANTHIMLGR
+255 LLEAANTHIMLGR

-278 ATKLNN
+278 ATELSK

-310 AKSDATAKGA
+310 AKSDTATDGA
-320 ETTGGE
+320 EDGDA
-326 EEAKPEAVALNDDT
+326 EAKPEAVALNDDT

-355 GELAA
+355 GH
-360 TSSGLPAALADLSP
+360 
-374 EAQPQLSPLDQII
+374 I
-387 LLTEA
+387 L
-392 TLKDTFS
+392 

-412 AVRVVSDKV
+412 AVRVVSDKA
-421 TNWQIYSQ
+421 TNWQIYTQ

-434 SRIEVHRSRTV
+434 SRIEIHRSRTV

-460 VDTSEAPR
+460 VDTSEAR
-468 PKAEDVANEPDV
+468 AEEVADEPEV
-480 PAIAVSAPGET
+480 PAIAVTAPGET
-491 DNTAAAPVDAE
+491 AALVDTE

-541 AYAWAGVGSLV
+541 AYSWAGVGSLV

-571 ASSASTDDDSGRGNG
+571 ASSASTDDESGRGSG
-586 GEDKAKALVRWR
+586 GEEKAKALVRWR
-598 LFHRTGQALVENADP
+598 LFHRTGQPVVENADP
-613 DAEDLEARDVTYLNP
+613 DAEDLGRDVTYLNP

-663 WEISNRRFA
+663 WEISKHRFA
-672 RAQKSLGEWYLS
+672 RAQKSLGEWYLT

-698 TKCNRLSPE
+698 TKCNRLSP
-707 MWSRLGDI
+707 RCGDGWAI
-715 SLRLGQFPD
+715 SASFPD
-724 AAEAYGR
+724 AAEAYSR

-760 EAVEEVK
+760 EAVEEMK

-773 KKNGIEG
+773 KKTEV
-780 KVDEEEDDVDD
+780 KEEETKDDDD
-791 DDEEPKKRESKAKD
+791 DDEEPKQREPKPRD

-830 WDNVLTLASRVR
+830 WDNVLTLASRMR
-842 PPAVTEMVQALRA
+842 PPAIIDMVQALRA

-876 ESVLTKEKEHDES
+876 EGVLTKEKENDES

-906 ALLEESVAPLITT
+906 ALFEESVVPLITT
-919 RSELWELIV
+919 RSELWELV
-928 RARVWRRDYAGAV
+928 AAGVEKGLCGRRGCGGEGVEGGD
-941 DAAEKAWRA
+941 
-950 AMGAGAGGGLMA
+950 GAGAGGGLTA

-967 GGAGDDQSRNW
+967 GGADQSRNW
-978 LADRGAWKVVVAR
+978 LVDAGAWKAVVAR

-1000 NFGGE
+1000 NFGSE
-1005 VEGVGGRWRGKA
+1005 VETVGSKWRGKA

-1028 REAWEGT
+1028 KEAWEGT
-1035 EEWVLLEGMMEG
+1035 EEWKQLEGMMEG

>member
-1 MADTQTNGSQAT
+1 MAESQTNTGHEA
-13 ASLLSSFTDGA
+13 ASLLSQVTNGA
-24 YIEVLTS
+24 YVDVLT
-31 TVAKDLITRFTGNL
+31 TPVANNLIAKFVPRL
-45 QAQTAEEVA
+45 EAQAAEKNSNPPPA
-54 SPTAASKDSLSE
+54 SSEESLSE

-72 LAALNAFLQSNVT
+72 LAALNAFLQANVT
-85 GPVLEHA
+85 GPVLEQID
-92 NKVEALF
+92 KVEALF
-99 TEIFT
+99 IEAST
-104 AHDASASSSSSD
+104 AASSGAAD
-116 SLKAL
+116 TLKTL
-121 RRSSLKALEVDG
+121 RKNSFKALEVDG
-133 VSPYPYIPH
+133 VSPYPYIPN

-150 YVFHEAASAS
+150 HIFTESATASG
-160 EAVVQLSSAASG
+160 AVVKLSSSRL
-172 PSSSSLLN
+172 S
-180 LPWTRLRVNV
+180 LPWTRLRINV
-190 WHFKLLSQPSLGPGA
+190 WHFKLLSQPSLGPGS

-222 INLGMEAVRKQI
+222 INLGMETVRKQI

-240 STGQEVWSREDQVQF
+240 STSEEEAWSKDEKVQF
-255 LLEVANTHIMLGR
+255 LLEAANTHIMLGR
-268 DDRAREALEE
+268 DDRAREALKE
-278 ATKLNN
+278 ATELSR

-310 AKSDATAKGA
+310 AKSDTPTESA
-320 ETTGGE
+320 EEDGDA
-326 EEAKPEAVALNDDT
+326 EAKPEAVALNDDT

-360 TSSGLPAALADLSP
+360 TSAGLPAALADLSP
-374 EAQPQLSPLDQII
+374 DAQPQLSPLDQII

-412 AVRVVSDKV
+412 AVRVVSDKA
-421 TNWQIYSQ
+421 TNWQIYTQ

-468 PKAEDVANEPDV
+468 PRAEDVAHEPEL
-480 PAIAVSAPGET
+480 PAIAVTAPGET
-491 DNTAAAPVDAE
+491 AAPVDAE

-507 FPAAKETDTAPAHVR
+507 FPAAKDTDSAPAHVR
-522 LQYIHALS
+522 LQYVHALS
-530 SPPKWHLESEL
+530 SPPRWHLESEL
-541 AYAWAGVGSLV
+541 AYSWAGVGSLV

-571 ASSASTDDDSGRGNG
+571 ASSASTDDESGRGSG
-586 GEDKAKALVRWR
+586 GEEKAKALVRWR
-598 LFHRTGQALVENADP
+598 LFHRTGQPVVENADP
-613 DAEDLEARDVTYLNP
+613 DAEDVAQRDVTHLNP
-628 ADFTGP
+628 ADFAGP
-634 ERSPPPPNA
+634 ERSPLPPNA

-663 WEISNRRFA
+663 WDISGRRFA
-672 RAQKSLGEWYLS
+672 RAQKSLGEWYLAH
-684 QKEWVKAQDAYKLA
+684 KNWAKARDAYKLA
-698 TKCNRLSPE
+698 TQCNRLSPE

-724 AAEAYGR
+724 AAEAYSR

-750 LGSSL
+750 LGSAL

-760 EAVEEVK
+760 EAVEELK

-773 KKNGIEG
+773 KKTGVKKSE
-780 KVDEEEDDVDD
+780 DEEDKGEDD
-791 DDEEPKKRESKAKD
+791 DDDDDDDIDDEETKRRGPKPRD
-805 PATLL
+805 PGALL
-810 SQSLAAY
+810 AQALAAY

-830 WDNVLTLASRVR
+830 WDNVLTLASRMR
-842 PPAVTEMVQALRA
+842 PPAIAEMVQALGA
-855 IIRIRNTE
+855 IIRIRKTE
-863 DALDDD
+863 DALDDA

-876 ESVLTKEKEHDES
+876 EGVLSKAKEEEGDDAGKGS
-889 KTGVY
+889 SGGVY
-894 TPPRGTVEKAVI
+894 APPRGTVEKAVTR
-906 ALLEESVAPLITT
+906 LFEEGVVPLITA
-919 RSELWELIV
+919 RSELWELVV
-928 RARVWRRDYAGAV
+928 RLRVWRRDYAGAV

-950 AMGAGAGGGLMA
+950 AMGAGAGGGLTA
-962 SAAGS
+962 SSAGS
-967 GGAGDDQSRNW
+967 GGADQGRNW
-978 LADRGAWKVVVAR
+978 LVDAGAWAAVVAR

-1005 VEGVGGRWRGKA
+1005 VEGVGAKWRGKA

-1028 REAWEGT
+1028 KEAWEGT
-1035 EEWVLLEGMMEG
+1035 EEWKQLEGLMEG

>member
-1 MADTQTNGSQAT
+1 MADSQTNNDQTG
-13 ASLLSSFTDGA
+13 ASLLSRVNNGA

-31 TVAKDLITRFTGNL
+31 SVAKDLITRFTSSL
-45 QAQTAEEVA
+45 AAQTT
-54 SPTAASKDSLSE
+54 SASKESLSE

-85 GPVLEHA
+85 GPVLEA
-92 NKVEALF
+92 VEKVEVLF
-99 TEIFT
+99 T
-104 AHDASASSSSSD
+104 DALSAADSSAD
-116 SLKAL
+116 GLKTL
-121 RRSSLKALEVDG
+121 RRLSLKALEVDG
-133 VSPYPYIPH
+133 VSPYPYIPN
-142 IELFALAR
+142 IELFALTR
-150 YVFHEAASAS
+150 YIFAEYSSAS
-160 EAVVQLSSAASG
+160 DAVLNLSSTRLS
-172 PSSSSLLN
+172 
-180 LPWTRLRVNV
+180 LPWTRLRINV
-190 WHFKLLSQPSLGPGA
+190 WHFKLLSQPSLGPGS

-222 INLGMEAVRKQI
+222 INIGLDTVRKQI
-234 LDEDVW
+234 VEEDVW
-240 STGQEVWSREDQVQF
+240 STSENPWGREEKVQF
-255 LLEVANTHIMLGR
+255 LLEAANTHIMLGR
-268 DDRAREALEE
+268 DDKAREALKE
-278 ATKLNN
+278 AAELNK

-310 AKSDATAKGA
+310 AKSDTAPEESSGEDNEA
-320 ETTGGE
+320 ET
-326 EEAKPEAVALNDDT
+326 KPEAVALNDDT

-345 QFSKEASGKH
+345 EFSKDATGKH

-360 TSSGLPAALADLSP
+360 STSGLPAALANLSP
-374 EAQPQLSPLDQII
+374 DDQPRLSPLDQII

-412 AVRVVSDKV
+412 AVRVVSDKP
-421 TNWQIYSQ
+421 TNWQVYTQ

-460 VDTSEAPR
+460 VDTSEPTKIR
-468 PKAEDVANEPDV
+468 AEDVANEPEV
-480 PAIAVSAPGET
+480 PAIAVSAPGE
-491 DNTAAAPVDAE
+491 APTTSKVE

-507 FPAAKETDTAPAHVR
+507 FPAAKETESAPAHVR

-530 SPPKWHLESEL
+530 SPPRWHLESEL
-541 AYAWAGVGSLV
+541 AYSWAGVGSLV

-571 ASSASTDDDSGRGNG
+571 ASSAATEDEDGRGSG
-586 GEDKAKALVRWR
+586 GEQKAKAVVRWR
-598 LFHRTGQALVENADP
+598 LFHKTGQPVVENADP
-613 DAEDLEARDVTYLNP
+613 DAEELESDVTYLNP
-628 ADFTGP
+628 ADFSGP
-634 ERSPPPPNA
+634 ERVPPPPNA

-656 PAHWERA
+656 PKHWERA
-663 WEISNRRFA
+663 WEISKHRFA
-672 RAQKSLGEWYLS
+672 RAQKSLGEHYLQ
-684 QKEWVKAQDAYKLA
+684 QKDWLKALESYQLA

-707 MWSRLGDI
+707 LWSRLGDI
-715 SLRLGQFPD
+715 NLRMGNFPD
-724 AAEAYGR
+724 AAEAYSR

-736 GDVVG
+736 GEIVG

-760 EAVEEVK
+760 ETVEDMK
-767 KQIIEE
+767 KKLIEE
-773 KKNGIEG
+773 KKNN
-780 KVDEEEDDVDD
+780 KD
-791 DDEEPKKRESKAKD
+791 DDETKKSEKDDEDEDEEPQQHQEKTLKD

-817 KRGASIAQDNWRI
+817 KRGATISQDNWRI
-830 WDNVLTLASRVR
+830 WDNVLTLASRMR
-842 PPAVTEMVQALRA
+842 PVAVTDMVLAMRA

-876 ESVLTKEKEHDES
+876 ESLLTKDKTDDAKKE
-889 KTGVY
+889 GVY
-894 TPPRGTVEKAVI
+894 TPPRGTVEKAVV
-906 ALLEESVAPLITT
+906 ALFEESVVPLITT

-928 RARVWRRDYAGAV
+928 QLRVWRRDYAGAV

-950 AMGAGAGGGLMA
+950 AMGAGAGGGLSA
-962 SAAGS
+962 SSAGS
-967 GGAGDDQSRNW
+967 GGVDQSKNW
-978 LADRGAWKVVVAR
+978 LVDAGAWKVVVAR

-1000 NFGGE
+1000 NFGSE
-1005 VEGVGGRWRGKA
+1005 VESVGSKWRGKA

-1028 REAWEGT
+1028 KESWEGS
-1035 EEWVLLEGMMEG
+1035 EEWRILEGLMEG

>member
-1 MADTQTNGSQAT
+1 MADAQPNGTQAA
-13 ASLLSSFTDGA
+13 ASLVSRFTNGA
-24 YIEVLTS
+24 YIDVLTS
-31 TVAKDLITRFTGNL
+31 TVAKGLITRFTSSL
-45 QAQTAEEVA
+45 QAQTATENTN
-54 SPTAASKDSLSE
+54 STAASKESLSE

-92 NKVEALF
+92 HKVEALF
-99 TEIFT
+99 AEVFT
-104 AHDASASSSSSD
+104 AGSDGKASSAD
-116 SLKAL
+116 TLKAL
-121 RRSSLKALEVDG
+121 RKNSLKALEVDG

-150 YVFHEAASAS
+150 YVFHEASSAS
-160 EAVVQLSSAASG
+160 DTVIKL
-172 PSSSSLLN
+172 SSSSSSRLS

-222 INLGMEAVRKQI
+222 INLGVETVRKQI

-240 STGQEVWSREDQVQF
+240 STGEEVWSREEKVQF
-255 LLEVANTHIMLGR
+255 LLEVSNTHIMLGR

-310 AKSDATAKGA
+310 AKSDATGESA
-320 ETTGGE
+320 EAAADGE

-412 AVRVVSDKV
+412 AVRVVSDKA

-468 PKAEDVANEPDV
+468 PKAEDVANDEPADV
-480 PAIAVSAPGET
+480 PAIAVSAPGEPEI
-491 DNTAAAPVDAE
+491 DITAAAPVDKE

-541 AYAWAGVGSLV
+541 AYSWAGVGSLV

-571 ASSASTDDDSGRGNG
+571 ASSASNDDDSGRGNG
-586 GEDKAKALVRWR
+586 GEEKAKALVRWR
-598 LFHRTGQALVENADP
+598 LFHRTGQPLVENADA
-613 DAEDLEARDVTYLNP
+613 DAEDLDARDVTYLNP

-663 WEISNRRFA
+663 WQISNRRFA

-684 QKEWVKAQDAYKLA
+684 QKEWTKAQDAYKLA
-698 TKCNRLSPE
+698 TQCNRLSPE

-724 AAEAYGR
+724 SAEAYSR

-767 KQIIEE
+767 KQIIKE
-773 KKNGIEG
+773 KKNGTTEAKAETAGEG
-780 KVDEEEDDVDD
+780 EE
-791 DDEEPKKRESKAKD
+791 DDEEPKKRENKAKD

-830 WDNVLTLASRVR
+830 WDNVLTLASRMR
-842 PPAVTEMVQALRA
+842 PPAVSEMVQALRA

-876 ESVLTKEKEHDES
+876 ESVLTKEKENDED

-894 TPPRGTVEKAVI
+894 APPRGTIEKAVI
-906 ALLEESVAPLITT
+906 GLFEESVVPLITT

-928 RARVWRRDYAGAV
+928 RERVWRRDYAGAV

-950 AMGAGAGGGLMA
+950 AMGAGAGGGLKA
-962 SAAGS
+962 SSAGS
-967 GGAGDDQSRNW
+967 GGAGDDLSRNW
-978 LADRGAWKVVVAR
+978 LADKGAWKVVVAR

-1000 NFGGE
+1000 NFGSE
-1005 VEGVGGRWRGKA
+1005 VENVGSRWRGKA

-1028 REAWEGT
+1028 KEAWEGT

>member
-1 MADTQTNGSQAT
+1 MAELQTNGGREAT
-13 ASLLSSFTDGA
+13 SLLSQVTNGA
-24 YIEVLTS
+24 YVDVLTS
-31 TVAKDLITRFTGNL
+31 PVAKDLVTKFIRRL
-45 QAQTAEEVA
+45 EAQAAGENNNAPPEPSQ
-54 SPTAASKDSLSE
+54 DSLSE

-72 LAALNAFLQSNVT
+72 LAALNAFLQANVT
-85 GPVLEHA
+85 GPVLEQVG
-92 NKVEALF
+92 KVEALF
-99 TEIFT
+99 VE
-104 AHDASASSSSSD
+104 ASAAAPSGAADTLKELRKSSFG
-116 SLKAL
+116 
-121 RRSSLKALEVDG
+121 ALEIDG
-133 VSPYPYIPH
+133 VSPYPYIPN

-150 YVFHEAASAS
+150 HIFTESASAS
-160 EAVVQLSSAASG
+160 GAVIKLSSSRL
-172 PSSSSLLN
+172 S
-180 LPWTRLRVNV
+180 LPWTRLRINV
-190 WHFKLLSQPSLGPGA
+190 WHFKLLSQPSLGPGS
-205 NFAKASQ
+205 NFAKSSQ

-222 INLGMEAVRKQI
+222 INFGMEAVRKQI

-240 STGQEVWSREDQVQF
+240 STSEDSTWSREEKVQF
-255 LLEVANTHIMLGR
+255 LLEAANTHIMLGR
-268 DDRAREALEE
+268 DDRAREALKE
-278 ATKLNN
+278 ATELNR

-310 AKSDATAKGA
+310 AKSDTPTESA
-320 ETTGGE
+320 EENGDA
-326 EEAKPEAVALNDDT
+326 EAKPEAVALNDDT

-360 TSSGLPAALADLSP
+360 TSAGLPATLVDLSP
-374 EAQPQLSPLDQII
+374 DAQPQLSPLDQII

-399 PVDTL
+399 PVDSL

-412 AVRVVSDKV
+412 AVRVVSDKA
-421 TNWQIYSQ
+421 TNWQIYTQ

-468 PKAEDVANEPDV
+468 PRAEDVAHEPEL
-480 PAIAVSAPGET
+480 PAIAVTAPGET
-491 DNTAAAPVDAE
+491 D

-530 SPPKWHLESEL
+530 SPPRWHLESEL
-541 AYAWAGVGSLV
+541 AYSWAGVGSLV

-571 ASSASTDDDSGRGNG
+571 ASSASADDNSGRGSG

-598 LFHRTGQALVENADP
+598 LFHRTGQPVVENADP
-613 DAEDLEARDVTYLNP
+613 DAEDVALRDVTYLDP
-628 ADFTGP
+628 ADFAGP

-663 WEISNRRFA
+663 WDISKHRFA
-672 RAQKSLGEWYLS
+672 RAQKSLGEWYLAH
-684 QKEWVKAQDAYKLA
+684 KDWAKAQDAYKLA

-715 SLRLGQFPD
+715 SLRLGQFAD
-724 AAEAYGR
+724 AAEAYSR

-750 LGSSL
+750 LGSAL

-760 EAVEEVK
+760 EAVEELK

-773 KKNGIEG
+773 KKTGV
-780 KVDEEEDDVDD
+780 KKSEDDGDD
-791 DDEEPKKRESKAKD
+791 ADDEEPKQRD
-805 PATLL
+805 PKPRDPGALL
-810 SQSLAAY
+810 SQALAAY

-830 WDNVLTLASRVR
+830 WDNVLTLASRMR
-842 PPAVTEMVQALRA
+842 PPAIVDMVQALGT
-855 IIRIRNTE
+855 IIRIRKTE
-863 DALDDD
+863 DALDDA

-876 ESVLTKEKEHDES
+876 EGVLSKAKEDNKS
-889 KTGVY
+889 GGVY
-894 TPPRGTVEKAVI
+894 APPRGTVEKAVT
-906 ALLEESVAPLITT
+906 ALFEEAIVPLITT
-919 RSELWELIV
+919 RSELWELVV
-928 RARVWRRDYAGAV
+928 RLRVWRRDYAGAV

-950 AMGAGAGGGLMA
+950 AMGAGAGGGLAA
-962 SAAGS
+962 SAAAS
-967 GGAGDDQSRNW
+967 GGADQSRNW
-978 LADRGAWKVVVAR
+978 LVDAGAWAAVVAR

-1005 VEGVGGRWRGKA
+1005 VEGVGSKWRGKA

-1035 EEWVLLEGMMEG
+1035 EEWNQLEVMMEG

>member
-1 MADTQTNGSQAT
+1 MADTQMNGGHDT
-13 ASLLSSFTDGA
+13 ASLLSRVTNGA
-24 YIEVLTS
+24 YVDVLTS
-31 TVAKDLITRFTGNL
+31 SIAKDLITKFARSL
-45 QAQTAEEVA
+45 EAQAAEEN
-54 SPTAASKDSLSE
+54 SNPTSTVKEPLSE

-72 LAALNAFLQSNVT
+72 LAALNAFLQANVT
-85 GPVLEHA
+85 GPVLEQVE
-92 NKVEALF
+92 KVEALF
-99 TEIFT
+99 IEAST
-104 AHDASASSSSSD
+104 ADTSKAAD
-116 SLKAL
+116 ILKTL
-121 RRSSLKALEVDG
+121 RKNSFKILDVDG
-133 VSPYPYIPH
+133 VSPYPYIPN

-150 YVFHEAASAS
+150 HIFTGFSLASD
-160 EAVVQLSSAASG
+160 AVIKLSSSRL
-172 PSSSSLLN
+172 S
-180 LPWTRLRVNV
+180 LPWTRLRINV
-190 WHFKLLSQPSLGPGA
+190 WHFKLLSQPSLGPGSS
-205 NFAKASQ
+205 FAKSSQ

-222 INLGMEAVRKQI
+222 INLGMETVRKQI
-234 LDEDVW
+234 LDDDVW
-240 STGQEVWSREDQVQF
+240 STSEDAWSRDEKVQF
-255 LLEVANTHIMLGR
+255 LLEAANTHIMLGR
-268 DDRAREALEE
+268 DDRAREALKE
-278 ATKLNN
+278 ATELSK

-310 AKSDATAKGA
+310 AKSDTPTQSA
-320 ETTGGE
+320 EDGDS
-326 EEAKPEAVALNDDT
+326 EAKPEAVALNDDT

-360 TSSGLPAALADLSP
+360 TSSGLPAALAGLSP
-374 EAQPQLSPLDQII
+374 DAQPQLSPLDQII

-412 AVRVVSDKV
+412 AVRVVSDKA
-421 TNWQIYSQ
+421 TNWQIYTQ

-434 SRIEVHRSRTV
+434 SRIEIHRSRTV

-468 PKAEDVANEPDV
+468 PKAEEVADEPDV
-480 PAIAVSAPGET
+480 PAVAVTAPGET
-491 DNTAAAPVDAE
+491 AAPVNTE

-541 AYAWAGVGSLV
+541 AYSWAGVGSLV

-571 ASSASTDDDSGRGNG
+571 ASSASTEDESGRGSG
-586 GEDKAKALVRWR
+586 GEEKAKALVRWR
-598 LFHRTGQALVENADP
+598 LFHRTGQPVVENADP
-613 DAEDLEARDVTYLNP
+613 DAEDLGRDVTYLNP

-663 WEISNRRFA
+663 WEISKHRFA
-672 RAQKSLGEWYLS
+672 RAQKSLGEWYLT
-684 QKEWVKAQDAYKLA
+684 QKEWLKAQDAYKLA

-707 MWSRLGDI
+707 MWGRLGDI

-724 AAEAYGR
+724 AAEAYSR

-760 EAVEEVK
+760 EAVEEMK

-773 KKNGIEG
+773 KKTGVKEEET
-780 KVDEEEDDVDD
+780 KDEEEDD
-791 DDEEPKKRESKAKD
+791 EEPKQREAKPRD
-805 PATLL
+805 PAALL

-830 WDNVLTLASRVR
+830 WDNVLTLASRMR
-842 PPAVTEMVQALRA
+842 PPAIIDMVQALRA

-876 ESVLTKEKEHDES
+876 EGVLTKEKENDES

-906 ALLEESVAPLITT
+906 ALFEESVVPLITT
-919 RSELWELIV
+919 RSELWELVV
-928 RARVWRRDYAGAV
+928 RLRVWKRDYAGAV

-950 AMGAGAGGGLMA
+950 AMGAGAGGGLTA

-967 GGAGDDQSRNW
+967 GGADQSRNW
-978 LADRGAWKVVVAR
+978 LVDAGAWKAVVAR

-1000 NFGGE
+1000 NFGSE
-1005 VEGVGGRWRGKA
+1005 VETVGSKWRGKA

-1028 REAWEGT
+1028 KEAWEGT
-1035 EEWVLLEGMMEG
+1035 EEWNQLEGMMEG